1 VCDFFKTPALAGPT
15 RKYYMHLM
23 PAPKIERL
31 NIGHTVG
38 CRHSSCGSL
47 AIGAT
52 QRTRDY
58 SPYIAGR
65 RSNRDSSK
73 ASSRAKD
80 ILIRIWQDEEWF
92 L

>member
-1 VCDFFKTPALAGPT
+1 
-15 RKYYMHLM
+15 M
-23 PAPKIERL
+23 PGKNTESL
-31 NIGHTVG
+31 DIGHIVG
-38 CRHSSCGSL
+38 YRHSSCNSL
-47 AIGAT
+47 AIGTT

-58 SPYIAGR
+58 NPCIAGR

-80 ILIRIWQDEEWF
+80 ILIRIWQDEEWI

>member
-1 VCDFFKTPALAGPT
+1 
-15 RKYYMHLM
+15 M
-23 PAPKIERL
+23 PEKKSGL
-31 NIGHTVG
+31 LDIGHTVG
-38 CRHSSCGSL
+38 YRHSSCSSL
-47 AIGAT
+47 AIGTT

-58 SPYIAGR
+58 NPCIAGR

-73 ASSRAKD
+73 ASSREKD

>member
-1 VCDFFKTPALAGPT
+1 
-15 RKYYMHLM
+15 M
-23 PAPKIERL
+23 PEKKSGL
-31 NIGHTVG
+31 LGIGHTVG

-47 AIGAT
+47 AIGTT

-73 ASSRAKD
+73 ASSREKD
-80 ILIRIWQDEEWF
+80 ILIRIWQDEEWI